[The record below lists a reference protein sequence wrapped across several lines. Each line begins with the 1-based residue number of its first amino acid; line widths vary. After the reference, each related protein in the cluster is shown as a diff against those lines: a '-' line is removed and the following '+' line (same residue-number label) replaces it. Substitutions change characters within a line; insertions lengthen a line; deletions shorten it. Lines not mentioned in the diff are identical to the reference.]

1 MMRRTPPLLLTTLLV
16 LIVAVVASSTSAFGT
31 GGDPL
36 SELRAERDRTR
47 AAAVDAAQRYSDA
60 LSEQAAQEAEIARL
74 EAEIPKLQ
82 ARSAELQVQV
92 RDRAIDMYQQGSSM
106 PLSRMIDAGSV
117 MQAARAIQLSAS
129 AANHDRDLAAEL
141 TRTAAQLTKDE
152 TELKVRKAA
161 QDALVVQLADEKT
174 GLEVALAAADVAVQ
188 NLEAVGVSQ
197 AEFATLDGA
206 AAGQVRTGASVCPV
220 AGVTVFVNDWG
231 APRSGGRTHRGTDM
245 LAAMGT
251 PLVAVTNGTI
261 EWNLDDLGGVGIW
274 LRGDDGVGYYYAHLS
289 WYEGDA
295 PRRVTRGEVI
305 GYVGDTGNAK
315 GGPPHLH
322 FGIRAPSGEMVNPY
336 PTVRALCQPQRV

>member
-1 MMRRTPPLLLTTLLV
+1 MMRRTLPLLTLTTAVAAV
-16 LIVAVVASSTSAFGT
+16 LCLGSTASFGAA

-36 SELRAERDRTR
+36 SELRAERDRTQ

-74 EAEIPKLQ
+74 EAEIPKLR
-82 ARSAELQVQV
+82 ARSAELKVQV
-92 RDRAIDMYQQGSSM
+92 RDRAVDMYQQGSSM

-117 MQAARAIQLSAS
+117 IQAARAIQLSSS

-152 TELKVRKAA
+152 AELKVRKAA
-161 QDALVVQLADEKT
+161 QDALVVQLADQKA
-174 GLEVALAAADVAVQ
+174 GLDVALAAVDVAVQ
-188 NLEAVGVSQ
+188 NLEAVGASQ

-231 APRSGGRTHRGTDM
+231 APRSGGRTHQGTDM

-251 PLVAVTNGTI
+251 PLAAVTNGTI

-289 WYEGDA
+289 AYQGEA

-322 FGIRAPSGEMVNPY
+322 FGIRAPTGEMVNPY
-336 PTVRALCQPQRV
+336 PTVRALCAR